1 MKSAYKK
8 LGIALFA
15 IVLVVLIVPGVSN
28 TIERFILLT
37 LAGLG

>member
-15 IVLVVLIVPGVSN
+15 LALVVLIIPGVSN
-28 TIERFILLT
+28 TVERFILLT

>member
-8 LGIALFA
+8 LGMALFVL
-15 IVLVVLIVPGVSN
+15 VLVVLIVPGVSN
-28 TIERFILLT
+28 TLERFLLLT

>member
-8 LGIALFA
+8 LVIALFA
-15 IVLVVLIVPGVSN
+15 LVLIVLILPGVSN

>member
-8 LGIALFA
+8 LGMALFA
-15 IVLVVLIVPGVSN
+15 LVLVVLIVPGVSN
-28 TIERFILLT
+28 TLERFLLLT

>member
-8 LGIALFA
+8 LGIALSA

-28 TIERFILLT
+28 TIERYLLLT
-37 LAGLG
+37 LAGFG

>member
-15 IVLVVLIVPGVSN
+15 IVLVVLFVPGVSN
-28 TIERFILLT
+28 SLERFLLIT

>member
-8 LGIALFA
+8 LGIALFT
-15 IVLVVLIVPGVSN
+15 IVLVVLIVPEVSN